1 MIVCDVFP
9 TALAIEKIDV
19 DQTDLDKLLLLVN
32 EKDKLIK
39 NQKDNFFHDNT
50 YIFDTVLKGSKLVKD
65 ITSCINQ
72 YCRDI
77 LGEEPTLRHTQSWL
91 NVNPPGSSH
100 HKHFHG
106 NSILSGVLY
115 LQVDDRTGK
124 FLVHRENENRIS
136 KEVKNYNQYNYKYLF
151 FEPKQ
156 YELYIFPSS
165 LNHSVDENTSCEN
178 RISLSF
184 NTFYYG
190 DIIGD
195 GQLTDI
201 RFKEN

>member
-1 MIVCDVFP
+1 MIVCDLFP
-9 TALAIEKIDV
+9 IALAVEKIEV
-19 DQTDLDKLLLLVN
+19 EQEDLDKLLLLTS

-39 NQKDNFFHDNT
+39 NQKDNFFHDET
-50 YIFDTVLKGSKLVKD
+50 YIFDTVLKGSKLVQD
-65 ITSCINQ
+65 ITNCMNQ

-77 LGEEPTLRHTQSWL
+77 LGEEPSLRHTQSWI

-100 HKHFHG
+100 HKHFHS

-115 LQVDDRTGK
+115 LQVDDQTGK
-124 FLVHRENENRIS
+124 FLVHREDNNRIS
-136 KEVKNYNQYNYKYLF
+136 NEIKNYNQYNYKYLF

-156 YELYIFPSS
+156 FELYIFPSS
-165 LNHSVDENTSCEN
+165 LSHSVDENKSTKD

-190 DIIGD
+190 NIIGD
-195 GQLTDI
+195 GKLTDI
-201 RFKEN
+201 RFKE

>member
-1 MIVCDVFP
+1 MIVCDLFP
-9 TALAIEKIDV
+9 IALAVEKIEV
-19 DQTDLDKLLLLVN
+19 EQEDLDKLLLLTS

-39 NQKDNFFHDNT
+39 NQKDNFFHDET
-50 YIFDTVLKGSKLVKD
+50 YIFDTVLKGSKLVQD
-65 ITSCINQ
+65 ITNCMNQ

-77 LGEEPTLRHTQSWL
+77 LGEEPSLRHTQSWI

-100 HKHFHG
+100 HKHFHS

-115 LQVDDRTGK
+115 LQVDDQTGK
-124 FLVHRENENRIS
+124 FLVHREDNNRIS
-136 KEVKNYNQYNYKYLF
+136 NEIKNYNQYNYKYLF

-156 YELYIFPSS
+156 FELYIFPSS
-165 LNHSVDENTSCEN
+165 LSHSVDENKSTKD

-195 GQLTDI
+195 GKLTDI
-201 RFKEN
+201 RFKE

>member
-1 MIVCDVFP
+1 MIVCDIFP
-9 TALAIEKIDV
+9 IALAIEKIEV
-19 DQTDLDKLLLLVN
+19 EQEELDKLLLLTS
-32 EKDKLIK
+32 EKDKLVK
-39 NQKDNFFHDNT
+39 NQKDNFFHDET
-50 YIFDTVLKGSKLVKD
+50 YIFDTVLKGSKLVQD
-65 ITSCINQ
+65 ITNCMNQ

-77 LGEEPTLRHTQSWL
+77 LGEDPSLRHTQSWL

-100 HKHFHG
+100 HKHFHS

-115 LQVDDRTGK
+115 LQVDEHSGK
-124 FLVHRENENRIS
+124 FLVHREDNNRIS
-136 KEVKNYNQYNYKYLF
+136 NEIKNYNQYNYKYLF

-156 YELYIFPSS
+156 FELYIFPSS
-165 LNHSVDENTSCEN
+165 LSHSVDENKSTKD

-195 GQLTDI
+195 GKLTDI
-201 RFKEN
+201 RFKE

>member
-1 MIVCDVFP
+1 MIVCDIFP
-9 TALAIEKIDV
+9 IALAVEKIEV
-19 DQTDLDKLLLLVN
+19 EQEDLDKLLLLTS
-32 EKDKLIK
+32 EKDKLVK
-39 NQKDNFFHDNT
+39 NQKDNFFHDET
-50 YIFDTVLKGSKLVKD
+50 YIFDTVLKGSKLVQD
-65 ITSCINQ
+65 ITNCMNQ

-77 LGEEPTLRHTQSWL
+77 LGEEPNLRHTQSWI

-100 HKHFHG
+100 HKHFHS

-115 LQVDDRTGK
+115 LQVDNQTGK
-124 FLVHRENENRIS
+124 FLVHREDNNRIS
-136 KEVKNYNQYNYKYLF
+136 NEIKNYNQYNYKYLF

-156 YELYIFPSS
+156 FELYIFPSS
-165 LNHSVDENTSCEN
+165 LSHSVDENKSIKD

-195 GQLTDI
+195 GKLTDI
-201 RFKEN
+201 RFKE

>member
-1 MIVCDVFP
+1 MIVCDIFP
-9 TALAIEKIDV
+9 IALAVEKIEV
-19 DQTDLDKLLLLVN
+19 EQEDLDKLLLLTS

-39 NQKDNFFHDNT
+39 NQKDNFFHDET
-50 YIFDTVLKGSKLVKD
+50 YIFDTVLKGSKLVQD
-65 ITSCINQ
+65 ITNCMNQ

-77 LGEEPTLRHTQSWL
+77 LGEEPSLRHTQSWI

-100 HKHFHG
+100 HKHFHS

-115 LQVDDRTGK
+115 LQVDDQTGK
-124 FLVHRENENRIS
+124 FLVHREDNNRIS
-136 KEVKNYNQYNYKYLF
+136 NEIKNYNQYNYKYLF

-156 YELYIFPSS
+156 FELYIFPSS
-165 LNHSVDENTSCEN
+165 LSHSVDENKSTEN

-195 GQLTDI
+195 GKLTDI
-201 RFKEN
+201 RFKE

>member
-1 MIVCDVFP
+1 MIVCDLFP
-9 TALAIEKIDV
+9 IALAIEKIEV
-19 DQTDLDKLLLLVN
+19 EQEDLDKLLLLTS

-39 NQKDNFFHDNT
+39 NQKDNFFHDET
-50 YIFDTVLKGSKLVKD
+50 YIFDTVLKGSKLVQD
-65 ITSCINQ
+65 ITSCMNQ

-77 LGEEPTLRHTQSWL
+77 LGEEPNLRHTQSWL

-100 HKHFHG
+100 HKHFHS

-115 LQVDDRTGK
+115 LQVDDQTGK
-124 FLVHRENENRIS
+124 FLVHREDNNRIS
-136 KEVKNYNQYNYKYLF
+136 KEIKNYNQYNYKYLF

-156 YELYIFPSS
+156 FELYIFPSS
-165 LNHSVDENTSCEN
+165 LSHSVDENKSTKD

-195 GQLTDI
+195 GKLTDI
-201 RFKEN
+201 RFNE